1 MTSNEFLS
9 NNKQLL
15 IGAVG
20 TKINLLEQKVR
31 NAERKAVNLSGIPG
45 RKQKIKE
52 LAIVMEWLESGK
64 FEF

>member
-20 TKINLLEQKVR
+20 TKINLLKQKVR
-31 NAERKAVNLSGIPG
+31 NAERRAVNLSGIPG
-45 RKQKIKE
+45 REQKIKE
-52 LAIVMEWLESGK
+52 LAIIIEF
-64 FEF
+64 FENVK